1 MRLAKSD
8 GLQVLGHINTMFKL
22 GIITDEQRDELAM
35 LTQKGICG
43 NSYVWKVLEAKLK
56 ALCSK
61 ESAKEKAALIQECLA
76 IVQ

>member
-8 GLQVLGHINTMFKL
+8 GLQVLSHINTMFKL
-22 GIITDEQRDELAM
+22 GVITDEQRDEFAM

-43 NSYVWKVLEAKLK
+43 NNYVWKVLEVKLK
-56 ALCSK
+56 ALCSN
-61 ESAKEKAALIQECLA
+61 ESAEAKNALIQECLA

>member
-22 GIITDEQRDELAM
+22 GIITDTQRDELAM

-43 NSYVWKVLEAKLK
+43 NPYVWKVLETKLK
-56 ALCSK
+56 AICSK
-61 ESAKEKAALIQECLA
+61 EPANAKAALIQECLT